1 MIICILYQKIKEVHS
16 TVYEIIT
23 HSAEETEGVGMSLAE
38 KAGPGAVIAM
48 RGGLGAGKT
57 AFVRGFAS
65 AMGVSDRV
73 TSPTFTI
80 VNEYEG
86 RIPIFHFD
94 MYRLCLLYT
103 SHLFRIAPSGQNRH
117 PVTVRRRF
125 LPVLCCYAQGNIY
138 FFSRQA
144 MCQAVAVRGP

>member
-1 MIICILYQKIKEVHS
+1 MHS

-23 HSAEETEGVGMSLAE
+23 HSAKETEDVGMSLAE

-80 VNEYEG
+80 VHEYEG

-94 MYRLCLLYT
+94 MYRL
-103 SHLFRIAPSGQNRH
+103 SGSDELFEIGWEDYIARNGVCIVEWSENTDDIFDSGTIT
-117 PVTVRRRF
+117 VTIEKLSDSDRKITIHI
-125 LPVLCCYAQGNIY
+125 PEET
-138 FFSRQA
+138 
-144 MCQAVAVRGP
+144 